1 VAVVRDIGQ
10 PVGVETPAPDAVGAD
25 TDLDLLRR
33 RLGNVL
39 GHALRTPV
47 ATVRGLVESI
57 EPTDQDALVH
67 HEVLQ
72 ALHRSAARLEQ
83 LVDDLL
89 LVSGL
94 ETGLPTGPPLR
105 EDPAA
110 VACAVAAGLD
120 QPLKLDVHKDDD
132 VEVLVRPDALRWIL
146 RSILDNA
153 ARYGGGRAELTARSH
168 DGHATLTIVSGP
180 GGAGFT
186 DHDLTHAAEAFYRGE
201 RAVLADGARLGVGL
215 TVAARLAEHAGGRVE
230 VRRGASATFVTELEL
245 PTP

>member
-1 VAVVRDIGQ
+1 VRDIGQ
-10 PVGVETPAPDAVGAD
+10 PAGVETPASDPLGAD

-57 EPTDQDALVH
+57 EPTDADVLVH
-67 HEVLQ
+67 REVLQ

-94 ETGLPTGPPLR
+94 DTGLPTGPPLR
-105 EDPAA
+105 EEPAE
-110 VACAVAAGLD
+110 VAREIAAGLD
-120 QPLKLDVHKDDD
+120 LPLRL
-132 VEVLVRPDALRWIL
+132 EVRGERGTETLVRPDALRWCL
-146 RSILDNA
+146 RSVLDNA
-153 ARYGGGRAELTARSH
+153 ARYGDGSARLDVRTDDGRVLVTVS
-168 DGHATLTIVSGP
+168 SGP

-186 DHDLTHAAEAFYRGE
+186 DHDVTHAFEAFYRGE

-215 TVAARLAEHAGGRVE
+215 TVVARLAEHADGHAS
-230 VRRGASATFVTELEL
+230 VRRGEGDTFVTELEL
-245 PTP
+245 PSP